1 MKKFTTLEE
10 DLIKK
15 NAQLNEKF
23 DNKIEKTQENLKR
36 VNDVLIILKEEYTKQ
51 PYNLNIIN
59 EVEHINDELTTMYNN
74 INKRLLELETRI
86 DKLEGDT
93 KKDKRWDRATIFGF
107 K

>member
-1 MKKFTTLEE
+1 MKKFTTLKE
-10 DLIKK
+10 DLIKE

-59 EVEHINDELTTMYNN
+59 EVEHINEQLDAIGL
-74 INKRLLELETRI
+74 NKEYAMGAKNPNENV
-86 DKLEGDT
+86 
-93 KKDKRWDRATIFGF
+93 
-107 K
+107 